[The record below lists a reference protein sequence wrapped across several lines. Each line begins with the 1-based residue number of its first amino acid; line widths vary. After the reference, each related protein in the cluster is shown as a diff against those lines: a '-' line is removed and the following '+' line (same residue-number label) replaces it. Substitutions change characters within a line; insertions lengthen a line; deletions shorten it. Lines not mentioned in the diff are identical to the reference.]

1 MNIQT
6 KVKPVASRQI
16 KVTRTF
22 EAPRALVFS
31 MFTDAK
37 HLAAWWGP
45 HGFTNPVCE
54 VDARPNGKIRIHM
67 QAPDGTVHPMGGIFH
82 EIVPPERLVFTT
94 FVDLPDGQ
102 RILEGHNTVTFAE
115 RNGRTTVT
123 VNARADGY
131 VDFAVRML
139 SGMEAG
145 WSQSLDKLA
154 SHGAHETGAKDADDQ
169 TAIRAIFGDRTNA
182 LFGKVADLAIKHLA
196 DDLVSYDLDPP
207 LQHVGLG
214 RDGMQEWFDT
224 WDGPIAFAMA
234 DLTVETA
241 GDVAFAY
248 GLGHMT
254 GTKKDGA
261 AVDLWMR
268 CTAGLRRIG
277 GVWKITHQHASVPF
291 YMDGSFKA
299 AVDLKP

>member
-6 KVKPVASRQI
+6 KRNPVASRQI
-16 KVTRTF
+16 KVMRTF
-22 EAPRALVFS
+22 ATPRVLVFS

-45 HGFTNPVCE
+45 HCFTNPVCE
-54 VDARPNGKIRIHM
+54 VDARPGGRIRIHM
-67 QAPDGTVHPMGGIFH
+67 QAPDGDVHPMGGIFH
-82 EIVPPERLVFTT
+82 EVVPHDRLVFTT

-102 RILEGHNTVTFAE
+102 RILEGYNCVTFTE
-115 RNGRTTVT
+115 KGGRTTVT
-123 VNARADGY
+123 VEARADGF

-154 SHGAHETGAKDADDQ
+154 GHSAHETGASDADDQ
-169 TAIRAIFGDRTNA
+169 AAIRAIFGDRTNA
-182 LFGKVADLAIKHLA
+182 LFGKSVDLAVKHVADHV
-196 DDLVSYDLDPP
+196 VSYDLPPP
-207 LQHVGLG
+207 LQYVGPG
-214 RDGMQEWFDT
+214 RDGLQQWFDT
-224 WDGPIAFAMA
+224 WDGPIALAMA
-234 DLTVETA
+234 DLTVEA
-241 GDVAFAY
+241 SGDVAFAY

-254 GTKKDGA
+254 GTKKDGEN
-261 AVDLWMR
+261 VDLWMR
-268 CTAGLRRIG
+268 CTAGLRRIDG
-277 GVWKITHQHASVPF
+277 AWKITHQHASVPF

>member
-16 KVTRTF
+16 KVTRTI

-54 VDARPNGKIRIHM
+54 VDARPNGRIRIHM
-67 QAPDGTVHPMGGIFH
+67 QAPDGTVHPMGGTFH
-82 EIVPPERLVFTT
+82 EIVPPERIVFTT

-182 LFGKVADLAIKHLA
+182 LYGKVVDLAVKHFA
-196 DDLVSYDLDPP
+196 DDIVSYDLAPP
-207 LQHVGLG
+207 LQHVGPG

-234 DLTVETA
+234 DLTVEAA

-254 GTKKDGA
+254 GTKTDGA

-268 CTAGLRRIG
+268 CTAGLRRSG
-277 GVWKITHQHASVPF
+277 GAWKITHQHASVPF
-291 YMDGSFKA
+291 HMDGSFKA

>member
-6 KVKPVASRQI
+6 KVKPVASREI
-16 KVTRTF
+16 KVSRTF
-22 EAPRALVFS
+22 AAPRALVFS
-31 MFTDAK
+31 MFTDPT

-45 HGFTNPVCE
+45 HCFTNPVCE
-54 VDARPNGKIRIHM
+54 VDARPNGRIRIHM
-67 QAPDGTVHPMGGIFH
+67 QAPDGTIHPMGGIFH
-82 EIVPPERLVFTT
+82 EIVPHERIVFTS

-102 RILEGHNTVTFAE
+102 RILEGHNTVTFTE

-123 VNARADGY
+123 VDARAHGY

-154 SHGAHETGAKDADDQ
+154 SHGAQETKAPDAADQ
-169 TAIRAIFGDRTNA
+169 AAIRAIFGDRTNA
-182 LFGKVADLAIKHLA
+182 LFGKVVDLAVKHLA
-196 DDLVSYDLDPP
+196 DDAVTYDLDPP
-207 LQHVGLG
+207 LRHTGKRPEATQ
-214 RDGMQEWFDT
+214 QWFDT
-224 WDGPIAFAMA
+224 WDGPIALAMA
-234 DLTVETA
+234 DLTVEIG

-248 GLGHMT
+248 GLAHIT
-254 GTKKDGA
+254 GTKTNGA
-261 AVDLWMR
+261 AIDLWIR
-268 CTAGLRRIG
+268 CTAGLRRVDGTWTI
-277 GVWKITHQHASVPF
+277 IHLHSSVPF

>member
-16 KVTRTF
+16 KVMRTF

-31 MFTDAK
+31 MFTEAE

-45 HGFTNPVCE
+45 HGFTNPICE
-54 VDARPNGKIRIHM
+54 IDARPNGKIRIHM
-67 QAPDGTVHPMGGIFH
+67 QGPDGTVHPMGGIFH
-82 EIVPPERLVFTT
+82 EIVPHERIVFMS
-94 FVDLPDGQ
+94 FVDLPGGQ

-131 VDFAVRML
+131 VDFAAQML
-139 SGMEAG
+139 AGMEAG

-182 LFGKVADLAIKHLA
+182 LFGKVVDLAVKHFA
-196 DDLVSYDLDPP
+196 DDIVSYDLDPP
-207 LQHVGLG
+207 LQHLG
-214 RDGMQEWFDT
+214 PGRAGMQEWFDT

-268 CTAGLRRIG
+268 CSTGLRRSG
-277 GVWKITHQHASVPF
+277 GAWKITHQHASVPF